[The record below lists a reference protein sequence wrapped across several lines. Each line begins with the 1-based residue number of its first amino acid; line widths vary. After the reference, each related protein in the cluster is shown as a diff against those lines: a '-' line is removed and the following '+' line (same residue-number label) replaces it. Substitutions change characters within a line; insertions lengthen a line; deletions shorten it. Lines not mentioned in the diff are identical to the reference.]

1 MFYFLV
7 IPLLIFVIYQ
17 LFKTN
22 NSAIIIYDYDKVFS
36 LKNFEECLSKDI
48 IEIINNLNIQKI
60 IIVKE
65 NKYLIINLRSQKN
78 FISRYLHKYNME
90 IKNISFDKDIIKDL
104 LYSKINEVYLCGK
117 VNATDLNR
125 LFKSIT
131 YENIYYYILEPY
143 TQILGNKSSDT
154 LNRIASRGGMILRQ
168 NQI

>member
-7 IPLLIFVIYQ
+7 IPVIIFLIYQ

-36 LKNFEECLSKDI
+36 LKYFEKCFSRDI
-48 IEIINNLNIQKI
+48 IEIINNFNIQKI

-78 FISRYLHKYNME
+78 FISRYLQKCNME

-104 LYSKINEVYLCGK
+104 LFSKINEVYLCGK

>member
-1 MFYFLV
+1 M
-7 IPLLIFVIYQ
+7 
-17 LFKTN
+17 
-22 NSAIIIYDYDKVFS
+22 
-36 LKNFEECLSKDI
+36 
-48 IEIINNLNIQKI
+48 EII
-60 IIVKE
+60 
-65 NKYLIINLRSQKN
+65 
-78 FISRYLHKYNME
+78 
-90 IKNISFDKDIIKDL
+90 NISFDKDIIKDL